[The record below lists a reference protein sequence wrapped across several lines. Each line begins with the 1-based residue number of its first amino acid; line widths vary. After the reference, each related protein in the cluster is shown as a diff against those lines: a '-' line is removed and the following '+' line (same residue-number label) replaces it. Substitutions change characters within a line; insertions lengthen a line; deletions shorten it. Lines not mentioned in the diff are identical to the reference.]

1 MKPDIKETIRNEYVH
16 GYINDKGQR
25 VMPTLD
31 DLIDKYNAAS
41 STIYRASSQDH
52 WKQQKK
58 EFSKQLAQ
66 DLDIKKTEELQ
77 DYFFNNDEAAMEIA
91 KEIFKHIELK
101 LEDEDSL
108 TPHAIASLATSALT
122 AQKLFKNVTPTTASS
137 PKDNESFQKALE
149 LLDEVADL
157 KRRDSNQ

>member
-16 GYINDKGQR
+16 GYINENGQR

-41 STIYRASSQDH
+41 STIYRASSQDQ

-58 EFSKQLAQ
+58 EFSKQLAE

-91 KEIFKHIELK
+91 KVIFNHIELK

-108 TPHAIASLATSALT
+108 TPHAIASLASSALT
-122 AQKLFKNVTPTTASS
+122 AQKLFKNVTPATSS
-137 PKDNESFQKALE
+137 SAKDNENFQRALE
-149 LLDEVADL
+149 LLDEIAEQ
-157 KRRDSNQ
+157 KKIT

>member
-1 MKPDIKETIRNEYVH
+1 MKPDIKEIIRNEYVH

-31 DLIDKYNAAS
+31 NLIDKYKAPS
-41 STIYRASSQDH
+41 STIYRASSQDQ

-58 EFSKQLAQ
+58 EFSRQLAQ

-91 KEIFKHIELK
+91 KEIFNHIELK
-101 LEDEDSL
+101 LEDEDDL
-108 TPHAIASLATSALT
+108 TPHAIASLASSALK
-122 AQKLFKNVTPTTASS
+122 AQKLFKNMTPVSISAPMNS
-137 PKDNESFQKALE
+137 ESFQEAMD

-157 KRRDSNQ
+157 KRCK

>member
-1 MKPDIKETIRNEYVH
+1 MKPDIKEIIRNEYVH
-16 GYINDKGQR
+16 GYINGDGQR

-41 STIYRASSQDH
+41 STIYRASSQDQ

-58 EFSKQLAQ
+58 DFSRQLTQ
-66 DLDIKKTEELQ
+66 DLDSKKTEELQ

-91 KEIFKHIELK
+91 KEIFNHIELK
-101 LEDEDSL
+101 LQDEDSL
-108 TPHAIASLATSALT
+108 TPHAIASLASSALA
-122 AQKLFKNVTPTTASS
+122 AQKLFKNVTPLSTSS
-137 PKDNESFQKALE
+137 PVDTESFQKAME

-157 KRRDSNQ
+157 KRKS

>member
-1 MKPDIKETIRNEYVH
+1 MKPDIKEIIRNEYVH
-16 GYINDKGQR
+16 GYISNKGQR

-41 STIYRASSQDH
+41 STIYRASSKDQ

-58 EFSKQLAQ
+58 EFSKQLTQ

-91 KEIFKHIELK
+91 KEIFNHIELK
-101 LEDEDSL
+101 LEHEDSL
-108 TPHAIASLATSALT
+108 TPHAIASLASSALK
-122 AQKLFKNVTPTTASS
+122 AQKLFKNVTPTAIPAPVDT
-137 PKDNESFQKALE
+137 ESFQRAME

-157 KRRDSNQ
+157 KRRK

>member
-1 MKPDIKETIRNEYVH
+1 MKPDIKEIIRNEYVH
-16 GYINDKGQR
+16 GYINDNGQR

-91 KEIFKHIELK
+91 KEIFNHIELK

-108 TPHAIASLATSALT
+108 TPHAIASLASSALT
-122 AQKLFKNVTPTTASS
+122 AQKLFKNITPLTTSS

-149 LLDEVADL
+149 LLDEIAEQ
-157 KRRDSNQ
+157 KKIT

>member
-1 MKPDIKETIRNEYVH
+1 MASHKVLRTIYFTEHLLWLVSCVN
-16 GYINDKGQR
+16 
-25 VMPTLD
+25 
-31 DLIDKYNAAS
+31 LIDKYNAAS

-58 EFSKQLAQ
+58 EFSKQLAE

-77 DYFFNNDEAAMEIA
+77 DYFLNNDEAAMEIA

-108 TPHAIASLATSALT
+108 TPQAIASLASSALT
-122 AQKLFKNVTPTTASS
+122 AQKLFKNVTPAAISTPVDT
-137 PKDNESFQKALE
+137 ESFRKALE
-149 LLDEVADL
+149 LLDEVAEL
-157 KRRDSNQ
+157 KVKKSR

>member
-1 MKPDIKETIRNEYVH
+1 MKPDIKEIIRSEYVH

-25 VMPTLD
+25 LMPTLD

-41 STIYRASSQDH
+41 STIYRASSQDN

-66 DLDIKKTEELQ
+66 DLDIRKSEELKE
-77 DYFFNNDEAAMEIA
+77 YFFDNDEAAMEIA
-91 KEIFKHIELK
+91 KEIFHRIELK
-101 LEDEDSL
+101 LEHEDSL
-108 TPHAIASLATSALT
+108 TPHAIASLASSALT
-122 AQKLFKNVTPTTASS
+122 AQKLFKNVTPASIS
-137 PKDNESFQKALE
+137 APEDSESFHRAFE

-157 KRRDSNQ
+157 KRQKF

>member
-1 MKPDIKETIRNEYVH
+1 MKPDIKEVIRNEYVH
-16 GYINDKGQR
+16 GYINDDGQR

-41 STIYRASSQDH
+41 STIYRASSKDK

-58 EFSKQLAQ
+58 EFSKQLAE

-77 DYFFNNDEAAMEIA
+77 DYFYNNDEAAMEIA
-91 KEIFKHIELK
+91 KEIFNQIELK

-108 TPHAIASLATSALT
+108 TPHAIASLASSAIK
-122 AQKLFKNVTPTTASS
+122 AQKLFKNVTPLSVSAPMNS
-137 PKDNESFQKALE
+137 ESFKEAME
-149 LLDEVADL
+149 LLDEIAL
-157 KRRDSNQ
+157 KKSAPML

>member
-1 MKPDIKETIRNEYVH
+1 MKPDIKEIIRNEYVH
-16 GYINDKGQR
+16 GYINDNGQR

-41 STIYRASSQDH
+41 STIYRASSQDQ

-58 EFSKQLAQ
+58 EFSRQLAQ

-91 KEIFKHIELK
+91 KEIFNHIELK
-101 LEDEDSL
+101 LEHEDKL
-108 TPHAIASLATSALT
+108 TPHTIASLASSALT
-122 AQKLFKNVTPTTASS
+122 AQKLFKNVTPLSTSS
-137 PKDNESFQKALE
+137 PVDTESFQKAME

-157 KRRDSNQ
+157 KRKS

>member
-1 MKPDIKETIRNEYVH
+1 MKPDIKEIIRNEYVH

-41 STIYRASSQDH
+41 STIYRTSSQDQ

-58 EFSKQLAQ
+58 EFSKKLAQ
-66 DLDIKKTEELQ
+66 DLDTKKTEELQ

-91 KEIFKHIELK
+91 KEIFNLIGLK

-108 TPHAIASLATSALT
+108 TPNAIASLASSALT
-122 AQKLFKNVTPTTASS
+122 AQKLFKNVTPSS
-137 PKDNESFQKALE
+137 TSAPVDTESFQRAME
-149 LLDEVADL
+149 LLDEVAEL
-157 KRRDSNQ
+157 KVKKSQ

>member
-1 MKPDIKETIRNEYVH
+1 MKPDIKEIIRNEYVH

-41 STIYRASSQDH
+41 STIYRASSKDK

-58 EFSKQLAQ
+58 EFSKQLAE

-91 KEIFKHIELK
+91 KEIFNHIELQ

-108 TPHAIASLATSALT
+108 TPHAIASLASSALT
-122 AQKLFKNVTPTTASS
+122 AQKLFKNVTPATSTSA
-137 PKDNESFQKALE
+137 KDNENFQRALE
-149 LLDEVADL
+149 LLDEIAEQ
-157 KRRDSNQ
+157 KKIT

>member
-1 MKPDIKETIRNEYVH
+1 MKSDVKEIIRNEYVH

-41 STIYRASSQDH
+41 STIYRASSQDQ

-58 EFSKQLAQ
+58 EFSRKLAQ
-66 DLDIKKTEELQ
+66 DLDTKKTEELQ
-77 DYFFNNDEAAMEIA
+77 DYFFNNDEVAMEIA
-91 KEIFKHIELK
+91 KEIFNHIELK

-108 TPHAIASLATSALT
+108 TPHAIASLASSALT
-122 AQKLFKNVTPTTASS
+122 AQKLFKNVTPVSTSAPIDT
-137 PKDNESFQKALE
+137 ESFQRAVE
-149 LLDEVADL
+149 LLDEIAEQ
-157 KRRDSNQ
+157 KKII

>member
-16 GYINDKGQR
+16 GFINDNGQR

-31 DLIDKYNAAS
+31 DLIDKYKAAS
-41 STIYRASSQDH
+41 STIYRASSQDQ

-58 EFSKQLAQ
+58 DFSVQLAQ

-91 KEIFKHIELK
+91 KEIFNQIELK
-101 LEDEDSL
+101 LEDEDNL
-108 TPHAIASLATSALT
+108 TPHAIASLACSALK
-122 AQKLFKNVTPTTASS
+122 AQKLFKNVTPTSTSA
-137 PKDNESFQKALE
+137 PVNTESFQKAME
-149 LLDEVADL
+149 LLDEIAEMKKNV
-157 KRRDSNQ
+157 

>member
-1 MKPDIKETIRNEYVH
+1 MKPDIKEIIRNEYVH
-16 GYINDKGQR
+16 GYINDNGQR

-41 STIYRASSQDH
+41 STIYRASSQDQ

-58 EFSKQLAQ
+58 EFSIQLAQ

-91 KEIFKHIELK
+91 KEIFKNIELK

-108 TPHAIASLATSALT
+108 TPHAIASLASSALT
-122 AQKLFKNVTPTTASS
+122 AQKLFKNVTPAAISAPVDT
-137 PKDNESFQKALE
+137 ESFHRAME
-149 LLDEVADL
+149 LLDEVAEL
-157 KRRDSNQ
+157 KVKKSQ

>member
-1 MKPDIKETIRNEYVH
+1 MKPDIKKIIRNEYVH
-16 GYINDKGQR
+16 GYINKKGQR

-31 DLIDKYNAAS
+31 DLIDKYKAPS
-41 STIYRASSQDH
+41 STIYRASSQDQ

-91 KEIFKHIELK
+91 KEIFHHIEHK
-101 LEDEDSL
+101 LEDEDNL
-108 TPHAIASLATSALT
+108 TPHAIASLASSALT
-122 AQKLFKNVTPTTASS
+122 AQKLFKNVTPSAISAPLDT
-137 PKDNESFQKALE
+137 ESFQTAME
-149 LLDEVADL
+149 LLDEIAEMKKNV
-157 KRRDSNQ
+157 

>member
-1 MKPDIKETIRNEYVH
+1 MKPDIKEIIRNEYVH

-41 STIYRASSQDH
+41 STIYRASSKDN

-58 EFSKQLAQ
+58 EFSRQLAQ
-66 DLDIKKTEELQ
+66 DLDIQKTEELQ

-91 KEIFKHIELK
+91 KEIFNQIELK

-108 TPHAIASLATSALT
+108 SPHAIASLASSALT
-122 AQKLFKNVTPTTASS
+122 AQKLFKNVAPTSISDPIDT
-137 PKDNESFQKALE
+137 ESFQRAVE
-149 LLDEVADL
+149 LLDEIAEQKKIL
-157 KRRDSNQ
+157 

>member
-1 MKPDIKETIRNEYVH
+1 MKPDIKEIIRNEYVH

-41 STIYRASSQDH
+41 STIYRTSSQDQ

-58 EFSKQLAQ
+58 EFSKKLAQ
-66 DLDIKKTEELQ
+66 DLDTKKTEELQ

-91 KEIFKHIELK
+91 KEIFNLIELK

-108 TPHAIASLATSALT
+108 TPNAIASLASSALT
-122 AQKLFKNVTPTTASS
+122 AQKLFKNVTPSS
-137 PKDNESFQKALE
+137 TSAPVDTESFQRAME
-149 LLDEVADL
+149 LLDEVAEL
-157 KRRDSNQ
+157 KVKNSQ

>member
-1 MKPDIKETIRNEYVH
+1 MKPDIKEIIRNEYVH
-16 GYINDKGQR
+16 GYINDNGQR

-41 STIYRASSQDH
+41 STIYRASSQDE

-58 EFSKQLAQ
+58 EFSRQLAQ

-101 LEDEDSL
+101 LEDEDRL
-108 TPHAIASLATSALT
+108 TPHAIASLASSPLT
-122 AQKLFKNVTPTTASS
+122 AQKLFKNVTPAAISAPVDT
-137 PKDNESFQKALE
+137 ESFQEAMD
-149 LLDEVADL
+149 LLDEIAL
-157 KRRDSNQ
+157 KKSAPML

>member
-16 GYINDKGQR
+16 GYINDNGQR
-25 VMPTLD
+25 LMPTLD
-31 DLIDKYNAAS
+31 HLIDKYKAAS
-41 STIYRASSQDH
+41 STIYRASSQDQ

-91 KEIFKHIELK
+91 KEIFRHIELK
-101 LEDEDSL
+101 LEDEHSL
-108 TPHAIASLATSALT
+108 TPHAIASLASSALT
-122 AQKLFKNVTPTTASS
+122 AQKLFKNVTPASTS
-137 PKDNESFQKALE
+137 APVDTESFQKAME
-149 LLDEVADL
+149 LLDEVAEQR
-157 KRRDSNQ
+157 KIR

>member
-1 MKPDIKETIRNEYVH
+1 MKPDIKEIIRNEYVH

-31 DLIDKYNAAS
+31 DLIYKYNAAS

-58 EFSKQLAQ
+58 EFSKQLAE

-77 DYFFNNDEAAMEIA
+77 DYFLNNDEAAMEIA

-108 TPHAIASLATSALT
+108 TPQAIASLASSALT
-122 AQKLFKNVTPTTASS
+122 AQKLFKNVTPAAISAPVDT
-137 PKDNESFQKALE
+137 ESFQRALE
-149 LLDEVADL
+149 LLDEVAEL
-157 KRRDSNQ
+157 KVKNSQ

>member
-1 MKPDIKETIRNEYVH
+1 MKPDIKEIIRNEYVH
-16 GYINDKGQR
+16 GYINNKGQR

-41 STIYRASSQDH
+41 STIYRASSQDQ

-58 EFSKQLAQ
+58 EFSKQLTQ

-91 KEIFKHIELK
+91 KEIFNHIELK
-101 LEDEDSL
+101 LEHEDSL
-108 TPHAIASLATSALT
+108 TPHAIASLASSALN
-122 AQKLFKNVTPTTASS
+122 AQKLFKNVTPSAIPAPVDT
-137 PKDNESFQKALE
+137 ESFQRAME

-157 KRRDSNQ
+157 KRCK

>member
-1 MKPDIKETIRNEYVH
+1 MKPDIKEIIRNEYVQ
-16 GYINDKGQR
+16 GYINDKGHR

-41 STIYRASSQDH
+41 STIYRASSQDR

-58 EFSKQLAQ
+58 EFSKKLAQ
-66 DLDIKKTEELQ
+66 DLDTKKTEELQ

-91 KEIFKHIELK
+91 KEIFNQIELK

-108 TPHAIASLATSALT
+108 TPHAIASLASSALT
-122 AQKLFKNVTPTTASS
+122 AQKLFKNVTSASISS
-137 PKDNESFQKALE
+137 PINTESFQKAVE
-149 LLDEVADL
+149 LLDEVAV
-157 KRRDSNQ
+157 

>member
-1 MKPDIKETIRNEYVH
+1 MKPDIKEIIRSEYVH

-31 DLIDKYNAAS
+31 DLIDKYKAAS
-41 STIYRASSQDH
+41 STIYRASSQDQ

-58 EFSKQLAQ
+58 EFSMQLAQ

-91 KEIFKHIELK
+91 KEIFNHIELK
-101 LEDEDSL
+101 LEDESNL
-108 TPHAIASLATSALT
+108 TPHAIASLASSALK
-122 AQKLFKNVTPTTASS
+122 AQTLFKNVTPSS
-137 PKDNESFQKALE
+137 TSDPVDTESFQKAME

-157 KRRDSNQ
+157 KRRS

>member
-1 MKPDIKETIRNEYVH
+1 MKPDIKEIIRSEYVH

-31 DLIDKYNAAS
+31 DLIDKYKAAS
-41 STIYRASSQDH
+41 STIYRASSQDQ

-58 EFSKQLAQ
+58 DFSMQLAQ

-108 TPHAIASLATSALT
+108 TPHAIASLASSALT
-122 AQKLFKNVTPTTASS
+122 AQKLFKNVAPATVSTPVDT
-137 PKDNESFQKALE
+137 ESFQKAME
-149 LLDEVADL
+149 LLDEVAMI
-157 KRRDSNQ
+157 KKNI

>member
-1 MKPDIKETIRNEYVH
+1 MKLDIKEIIRNEYVH

-41 STIYRASSQDH
+41 STIYRTSSQDQ

-58 EFSKQLAQ
+58 EFSKKLAQ
-66 DLDIKKTEELQ
+66 DLDTKKTEELQ

-91 KEIFKHIELK
+91 KEIFNLIELK

-108 TPHAIASLATSALT
+108 TPNAIASLASSALT
-122 AQKLFKNVTPTTASS
+122 AQKLFKNVTPSS
-137 PKDNESFQKALE
+137 TSAPVDTESFQRAME
-149 LLDEVADL
+149 LLDEVAEL
-157 KRRDSNQ
+157 KVKKSQ

>member
-1 MKPDIKETIRNEYVH
+1 MKPDIKEIIRNEYVQ

-31 DLIDKYNAAS
+31 NLIDKYKAPS
-41 STIYRASSQDH
+41 STIYRASSQDQ

-66 DLDIKKTEELQ
+66 DLDVRKTEELQ

-91 KEIFKHIELK
+91 KEIFHHIELK
-101 LEDEDSL
+101 LEHEDSL
-108 TPHAIASLATSALT
+108 TPHAIASLASSALT
-122 AQKLFKNVTPTTASS
+122 AQKLFKNVTPVSVSAPMNS
-137 PKDNESFQKALE
+137 ESFQEAME

-157 KRRDSNQ
+157 KRQKE

>member
-1 MKPDIKETIRNEYVH
+1 MKSDVKEIIRNEYVH

-41 STIYRASSQDH
+41 STIYRASSQDQ

-58 EFSKQLAQ
+58 EFSRKLAQ
-66 DLDIKKTEELQ
+66 DLDTKKTEELQ
-77 DYFFNNDEAAMEIA
+77 DYFFNNDEVAMEIA
-91 KEIFKHIELK
+91 KEIFNHIELK

-108 TPHAIASLATSALT
+108 TPHAIASLASSALT
-122 AQKLFKNVTPTTASS
+122 AQKLFKNVTPVSTSAPIDT
-137 PKDNESFQKALE
+137 ESFQRAVE
-149 LLDEVADL
+149 LLDEIAEQ
-157 KRRDSNQ
+157 KKIN